1 MQALYTR
8 TFEDFLKQYQ
18 DTAEWEEV
26 KAMFDKFPA
35 FTFADLDINYSVYD
49 MFIERYDI
57 HEIGAETDNLFFH
70 YCREKVRENIVK
82 YAPKMREYIQNF
94 GKAFERQLT
103 YTENEDTKQY
113 LNPVNAAAGGANER
127 VITHVI
133 TGRDRTNLIAT
144 FKTNTELLNELL
156 NIEDIYN
163 ECLDTFNELFMQIY

>member
-18 DTAEWEEV
+18 DSAEWAEV
-26 KAMFDKFPA
+26 KSMFDKFPV
-35 FTFADLDINYSVYD
+35 FNFAELDINYSVYD

-82 YAPKMREYIQNF
+82 YAPKMRAYIDNF
-94 GKAFERQLT
+94 NTWAERIINLT
-103 YTENEDTKQY
+103 QTDDTRQY
-113 LNPVNAAAGGANER
+113 LNPLNVAAGGANER
-127 VITHVI
+127 VITHVE
-133 TGRDRTNLIAT
+133 TEQSRPALLASY
-144 FKTNTELLNELL
+144 KTNTELLNELL
-156 NIEDIYN
+156 KVEDLYN

>member
-18 DTAEWEEV
+18 DSAEWAEV
-26 KAMFDKFPA
+26 KAMFDKFPT

-70 YCREKVRENIVK
+70 YCREKVRENIVR

-94 GKAFERQLT
+94 AKAFERQIS